1 MDIRE
6 ILMQLRAG
14 ISQRQIA
21 QAVGLNR
28 RTVKKYKAWA
38 ERHGLLEEELPSL
51 EALQALLD
59 RTMPEPEPPQNVST
73 VEPYRAVVEK
83 LVKEGV
89 EVQAIYQRLEEKGF
103 RGTYMAVYR
112 FVRRLKGQPLRATV
126 RVERQP
132 GEEGQVDFG
141 YAGRMI
147 EPESGKLRRS
157 WAFVTPAL
165 AAQVQV

>member
-89 EVQAIYQRLEEKGF
+89 EVQAIYQRLE
-103 RGTYMAVYR
+103 
-112 FVRRLKGQPLRATV
+112 LL
-126 RVERQP
+126 
-132 GEEGQVDFG
+132 
-141 YAGRMI
+141 
-147 EPESGKLRRS
+147 SHN
-157 WAFVTPAL
+157 
-165 AAQVQV
+165 